1 MFCQI
6 KKTNAVLISSSW
18 LSKTQKFAQI
28 GMGFC
33 TQMFLGDGRRC
44 LHYHTV
50 FPTTQAAAH

>member
-6 KKTNAVLISSSW
+6 KKTNAVFISSSW
-18 LSKTQKFAQI
+18 FPKTQKFAQI
-28 GMGFC
+28 GMRFC
-33 TQMFLGDGRRC
+33 TEMFLGDGRRC